1 MRHDAPWKQ
10 TLRTSVRH
18 LLDVPE
24 EQSLRSYAGERG
36 RRAVRSLERL
46 LQGLGIAP
54 PPSGGGDTTAEPRA
68 PWPEPRKFDLG
79 PGVERGPVREQ
90 IPWGYGEDRITAMPV
105 DPDRLY
111 TYWEVTDGAIE
122 AARRGLGAAGETAW
136 LCLRVYDVTGRIFD
150 GTNAHAYFDHR
161 VERHDRQWFFS
172 LGRPGCSACVEVGM
186 KSIEGYFVRIARS
199 ARVDLPRAD
208 VAPDAP
214 AEWMTVRQ
222 HAAGFAE
229 AYEGVARPAEGRA
242 PADGRTAPDAS
253 HGSRTAV
260 GAPHG
265 SRTAVGAP
273 HGSRTAVGAPHGSRT
288 AVGAPHGSRTAVGAP
303 HGSRTA
309 VGASRDGAASG
320 ADATDEAL
328 CDDGAGAASGATGDG
343 GFVAAREGQHEISR
357 RVEWVGGVERASW
370 QAGPFPHAVRP
381 PAYELTEERAGA
393 ARTVETAQGRIVVEQ
408 PWSVTI
414 RGIGATLARRVI
426 GRWEILRTVPAPAAP
441 ARIEG
446 VPDTEQV
453 HLGGPRSLVRRGAS
467 EERLA
472 AASELRLAGASEE
485 FLLGA
490 SELRFGGASESLTPG
505 ASERRWAGA
514 SERMWLGASELRQA
528 GASER
533 IVRGASEERL
543 VAAAPGWQAGG
554 ASEHLLGASERRLG
568 GASESRLGGQASPER
583 SARASWQAFA
593 AAGSRLTPP
602 PAERIPPGGS
612 ATGAVAST
620 GTSATNDPPEVCS
633 TRGTTDAARE

>member
-1 MRHDAPWKQ
+1 MVGRAAGGSLTCVEEGVGNGRAKGLAESVRHDAPWKQ

-24 EQSLRSYAGERG
+24 EQSLRRYAGECG
-36 RRAVRSLERL
+36 ARAVQSLERL

-54 PPSGGGDTTAEPRA
+54 PPSGGRDSTAESRA

-79 PGVERGPVREQ
+79 PGVERGPVREH

-111 TYWEVTDGAIE
+111 AYWEVTDGAIE
-122 AARRGLGAAGETAW
+122 TARRGLGAAGETAW

-208 VAPDAP
+208 VAPAAP
-214 AEWMTVRQ
+214 AEWMTVRE
-222 HAAGFAE
+222 HAAGIAA
-229 AYEGVARPAEGRA
+229 AYEGVAPPADGQA
-242 PADGRTAPDAS
+242 PADGRTATGAS
-253 HGSRTAV
+253 HGSCTA
-260 GAPHG
+260 P
-265 SRTAVGAP
+265 
-273 HGSRTAVGAPHGSRT
+273 
-288 AVGAPHGSRTAVGAP
+288 
-303 HGSRTA
+303 
-309 VGASRDGAASG
+309 GASHDGATSG
-320 ADATDEAL
+320 ADATDGAL
-328 CDDGAGAASGATGDG
+328 RDDAAGAASGATGDG
-343 GFVAAREGQHEISR
+343 GFATAREGRHEISR

-370 QAGPFPHAVRP
+370 QAGPFPYAVRP
-381 PAYELTEERAGA
+381 PAYEVTEERAGA

-426 GRWEILRTVPAPAAP
+426 GRWEILRTVPAPAEA

-446 VPDTEQV
+446 VPDAEQV
-453 HLGGPRSLVRRGAS
+453 HLGGSGSPVCRGAS
-467 EERLA
+467 EEHLA
-472 AASELRLAGASEE
+472 AGSELRLAGASEE

-490 SELRFGGASESLTPG
+490 SELRFGGASERLAAG
-505 ASERRWAGA
+505 ASERSWVGA

-533 IVRGASEERL
+533 VVRGTSEERL
-543 VAAAPGWQAGG
+543 VAAAPGWQADG

-568 GASESRLGGQASPER
+568 GASESRLGGQASRER

-602 PAERIPPGGS
+602 PAERISPGGS